1 MFPSCR
7 VSQIARAVQRTMHQR
22 AGVFPCGPHGK
33 PMANTVRFMASKPLY
48 TSNQMYN
55 FDDCFAHRNIGYNS
69 PHIASYVEEN
79 TRILDVGCSTG
90 AITLSLAKHN
100 PSGYVLG
107 IDHEPGECIMLRLSA
122 KPLANSVSGAI
133 SLAKQHAKEEGITNV
148 EFRVAN
154 AEDMDDIQ
162 DESFD
167 IAHAHQV
174 LLHVTY
180 PITVLKEM
188 RRVVKTGGIVATRDN
203 CHVFRH
209 PEHPL
214 LEQHVN
220 KFIARSLA
228 RGAHPVGS
236 HLNHEWVN
244 EAGFPWECIEM
255 GAGSWDWSSP
265 ENKRN
270 WTSGVLAG
278 GLGPIEGIDR
288 AALEKEVEEWVKN
301 PRTRIIALDSWVIGH
316 KK

>member
-1 MFPSCR
+1 MSSTFR
-7 VSQIARAVQRTMHQR
+7 LSQTARAVQR
-22 AGVFPCGPHGK
+22 VVLPKHGALSSS
-33 PMANTVRFMASKPLY
+33 PRGQLMVPFARTMASKPDF
-48 TSNQMYN
+48 TSNQMYS
-55 FDDCFAHRNIGYNS
+55 FDDVFAHRNVGYNS
-69 PHIASYVEEN
+69 PHIARFIKEKS
-79 TRILDVGCSTG
+79 RILDVGCSTG

-100 PSGYVLG
+100 PNGYVLG
-107 IDHEPGECIMLRLSA
+107 IDHEQGECLTLELSVVRFA
-122 KPLANSVSGAI
+122 YSVSGAI
-133 SLAKQHAKEEGITNV
+133 DLANQHAKEMGITNV
-148 EFRVAN
+148 EFRVGN
-154 AEDMDDIQ
+154 AEEMDDIE

-188 RRVVKTGGIVATRDN
+188 RRVTKKGGIVATRDN

-214 LEQHVN
+214 LEKHVN

-228 RGAHPVGS
+228 RGAHPIGS

-255 GAGSWDWSSP
+255 GGGSWDWSSL

-278 GLGPIEGIDR
+278 GLGKVEDIDR

-301 PRTRIIALDSWVIGH
+301 PRTRILALDSWVIGH
-316 KK
+316 KE

>member
-1 MFPSCR
+1 MFPNYH
-7 VSQIARAVQRTMHQR
+7 VSQTARAVQRIMPQR
-22 AGVFPCGPHGK
+22 AGVFPSGPYGK
-33 PMANTVRFMASKPLY
+33 PMANAVRSMASKPSY

-55 FDDCFAHRNIGYNS
+55 FDECFAHRNIGYNS
-69 PHIASYVEEN
+69 PHIASYVKEN

-107 IDHEPGECIMLRLSA
+107 IDHEPG
-122 KPLANSVSGAI
+122 AI
-133 SLAKQHAKEEGITNV
+133 ALAKQHAKEEGITNV
-148 EFRVAN
+148 EFRVTN

-188 RRVVKTGGIVATRDN
+188 RRVAKTGGIVATRDN

>member
-1 MFPSCR
+1 MSSYRHLRMAHAARRAVPQQLGALPSSPYR
-7 VSQIARAVQRTMHQR
+7 QPMALSARA
-22 AGVFPCGPHGK
+22 
-33 PMANTVRFMASKPLY
+33 MASKPDY
-48 TSNQMYN
+48 TSNQMYS
-55 FDDCFAHRNIGYNS
+55 FDDVFAHRNIGYNS
-69 PHIASYVEEN
+69 PHIARFIKER

-107 IDHEPGECIMLRLSA
+107 IDHEHGEYMASNLPVTHFAYSL
-122 KPLANSVSGAI
+122 SGAI
-133 SLAKQHAKEEGITNV
+133 ELAKQHAKEAGITNV
-148 EFRVAN
+148 DFRVAN
-154 AEDMDDIQ
+154 AEDMEEIK

-188 RRVVKTGGIVATRDN
+188 RRVTKTGGIVATRDN

-214 LEQHVN
+214 LEQHIN

-255 GAGSWDWSSP
+255 GGGSWDWSSP
-265 ENKRN
+265 DNKRN

-278 GLGPIEGIDR
+278 GLGKVEGIDR

-301 PRTRIIALDSWVIGH
+301 PRTRILALDSWVIGH